1 MSAEGLANGV
11 ERRDF
16 MHKRRIVWLAS
27 PALLLNALFASAADK
42 VEVKVAKY
50 ADLGKAIKD
59 QKGKILVV
67 DFWADY

>member
-1 MSAEGLANGV
+1 MNAEGLANDV
-11 ERRDF
+11 KRRDF
-16 MHKRRIVWLAS
+16 MHNMSIACLAP
-27 PALLLNALFASAADK
+27 PALLLTALFASAADK

-59 QKGKILVV
+59 QKGKIVVV